1 MAAPFLTASGPD
13 CNLFYFEPGL
23 QQFLG
28 ECRVK
33 VGRPDGQDTRGSQR
47 SEKWFQSVETIYPG
61 VAFLGHSL
69 RAVVDVKHDS
79 VGESLW
85 NLSRHI

>member
-1 MAAPFLTASGPD
+1 MAATFLAAKGLGF
-13 CNLFYFEPGL
+13 NIFYFEPGL

-69 RAVVDVKHDS
+69 RAVVDVKHDTL
-79 VGESLW
+79 G
-85 NLSRHI
+85 NHCGI